1 MNAKLPK
8 NRRTETVKDKL
19 ARRHVAAFERLEATT
34 QGLYGTADRT
44 IMGVNPYSSVPID
57 DDFRPGTPEEWDLDV
72 APEDAAAFI
81 ERAHDLGS
89 PLRGGFGE
97 APPSAGSSVVQQM
110 GSSLNSRLL
119 EVEAPSM
126 AHTTGAFPRSTF

>member
-57 DDFRPGTPEEWDLDV
+57 DDFRPGTPEEWDIAV
-72 APEDAAAFI
+72 APEDAAAVI
-81 ERAHDLGS
+81 EHAHDLGS
-89 PLRGGFGE
+89 PLRGFGE
-97 APPSAGSSVVQQM
+97 APPSAGSSAVQQM

>member
-57 DDFRPGTPEEWDLDV
+57 DDFRPGTPEEWDIAV
-72 APEDAAAFI
+72 APEDAAAVI
-81 ERAHDLGS
+81 EHAHDLGS
-89 PLRGGFGE
+89 PLRGAFGE
-97 APPSAGSSVVQQM
+97 APPSAGSSAVQQM

-119 EVEAPSM
+119 QNEAPSM

>member
-19 ARRHVAAFERLEATT
+19 ARRHVAAFERLEKTT
-34 QGLYGTADRT
+34 EGLYGTADRT
-44 IMGVNPYSSVPID
+44 IMGVNPYSSVPIN
-57 DDFRPGTPEEWDLDV
+57 DDFRPGTPEEWDMAV
-72 APEDAAAFI
+72 APEDTAAFI

-89 PLRGGFGE
+89 PLRGFGE
-97 APPSAGSSVVQQM
+97 VLSSTGSTAKQM

-119 EVEAPSM
+119 EESSSM
-126 AHTTGAFPRSTF
+126 AHTTGAFPGSAL